1 MQTVWFCS
9 APGTGQKTGREVSQA
24 LSRMEI
30 SMPENDHESKTDA
43 MLEAAL
49 GGLTPHQLLIKA
61 SLADAANVAEREA
74 AKAKNRERAL
84 QLLEAIE
91 KSQG

>member
-1 MQTVWFCS
+1 
-9 APGTGQKTGREVSQA
+9 
-24 LSRMEI
+24 MENP
-30 SMPENDHESKTDA
+30 MPENDDKSKADA

-49 GGLTPHQLLIKA
+49 GGLTPHQLLVQA
-61 SLADAANVAEREA
+61 SLAEAANVAEREA

-84 QLLEAIE
+84 KLLEAIE

>member
-1 MQTVWFCS
+1 
-9 APGTGQKTGREVSQA
+9 
-24 LSRMEI
+24 MENP
-30 SMPENDHESKTDA
+30 MPENDDKSKTDA

-49 GGLTPHQLLIKA
+49 GGLTPHQLLVQA
-61 SLADAANVAEREA
+61 SLAEAANVAEREA

-84 QLLEAIE
+84 KLREAIE